1 MQFFITHPSVEEYI
15 AQHASDELPILK
27 KIDRET
33 HLEVLM
39 PQMISGHVQG
49 MFLSMVSKMMRPK
62 RILEIG
68 TFTGYSA
75 ICLAQG
81 LDEKGLLYTIEIN
94 EELEKRLLA
103 YFKEA
108 GLEKKIRLIIGDA
121 LTVIPTLR
129 ETFDLVFIDA
139 DKKNYISYFDSVV
152 PLVRSGG
159 FILVDNVLWKGKI
172 LDATANDKD
181 TLAIRDFNE
190 RVNLDP
196 RVRSLIVPMR
206 DGLMLIEKL

>member
-94 EELEKRLLA
+94 EELEKRLLT

-108 GLEKKIRLIIGDA
+108 GLEKKVKLIIGDA

-139 DKKNYISYFDSVV
+139 DKKNYVSYFDSVV

-181 TLAIRDFNE
+181 TLAIRDFNT
-190 RVNLDP
+190 RVSLDP

>member
-1 MQFFITHPSVEEYI
+1 MQFSITHPLVENYI
-15 AQHASDELPILK
+15 AQQASEELPILK

-39 PQMISGHVQG
+39 PNMLSGHVQG
-49 MFLSMVSKMMRPK
+49 LFLSMISNMIKPK

-81 LDEKGLLYTIEIN
+81 LDEKGLLYTIEVN

-103 YFKEA
+103 YFEEA
-108 GLEKKIRLIIGDA
+108 GFSQKIKLIIGDA
-121 LTVIPTLR
+121 LAVIPTLR

-139 DKKNYISYFDSVV
+139 DKKNYLSYFDRVL
-152 PLVRSGG
+152 PMVRTGG

-172 LDATANDKD
+172 LDSSITDKD

-190 RVNLDP
+190 RVKIDP
-196 RVRSLIVPMR
+196 RVRNLIVPLR